1 MHKLCLSMIVKNESH
16 IIHECLNSIWKE
28 IDYWVVVDTGS
39 TDNTKEIITDFFKE
53 KGIPGELHE
62 RPWVSFGHNRTE
74 ALDLC
79 KGKAHYAFMID
90 ADDYLVG
97 SLKFNPDH
105 NVDGYILKM
114 GREDFSW
121 WRSQIFKLESNWKYV
136 GVLHEYAMCDKP
148 QPFMARL
155 VGDYRIVARTEG
167 ARNVGIT
174 PVEKYKKDAEILEK
188 ALETEPANSR
198 YQFYLAQSYFDS
210 QQWEKAEEAY
220 RKRAEM
226 AGWEEE
232 VYYSLYRVAVT
243 MAMQNKPWEDIQQ
256 AFLDSFNSRPIRAE
270 PLFHIAQIY
279 RTKFKKPALAY
290 LFAKMASEIPFPAND
305 ILFVPDIIYKFG
317 ILDEIAATAYYAGQ
331 PIIGHMACKK
341 LLTENRVP
349 QQELPRIQANLE
361 QYEKILAQMQMAYQ
375 QQNVQQ
381 PQNIKLNTD
390 SKPEKKKKKFK
401 NRK

>member
-28 IDYWVVVDTGS
+28 IDYWVIVDTGS
-39 TDNTKEIITDFFKE
+39 TDNTKEIITNFFKE
-53 KGIPGELHE
+53 KNIPGEIHD

-97 SLKFNPDH
+97 SLDFKPDL
-105 NVDGYILKM
+105 NVDGYVVRM
-114 GREDFSW
+114 GREEFSW

-136 GVLHEYAMCDKP
+136 GVLHEYAMCEKP
-148 QPFMARL
+148 QPNLGRL
-155 VGDYRIVARTEG
+155 MGDYRVVARTEG

-174 PVEKYKKDAEILEK
+174 PTEKYKKDADVLEK
-188 ALETEPANSR
+188 ALESEPANSR

-220 RKRAEM
+220 KKRVTM
-226 AGWEEE
+226 GGWEEE
-232 VYYSLYRVAVT
+232 VYYSQYRVAIT
-243 MAMQNKPWEDIQQ
+243 MAMQNKSWEDIQQ
-256 AFLDSFNSRPIRAE
+256 AFLDAFNIRPIRAE

-279 RTKFKKPALAY
+279 RTKFNKPALGY
-290 LFAKMASEIPFPAND
+290 LFAKMAAEIPFPAND

-341 LLTENRVP
+341 LLSENRVP
-349 QQELPRIQANLE
+349 QSEVGRIQANLE
-361 QYEKILAQMQMAYQ
+361 QYERILAQMQQMYQ
-375 QQNVQQ
+375 NAPQ
-381 PQNIKLNTD
+381 PQ
-390 SKPEKKKKKFK
+390 KPVEEKQEKKKKKFK
-401 NRK
+401 QRK

>member
-1 MHKLCLSMIVKNESH
+1 MHKLCLSMIVKDESH
-16 IIHECLNSIWKE
+16 IIHECLNSVWKE
-28 IDYWVVVDTGS
+28 IDYWVIVDTGS
-39 TDNTKEIITDFFKE
+39 TDNTKEIITNFFKE

-97 SLKFNPDH
+97 SFNFNPDL
-105 NVDGYILKM
+105 NVDGYIVKM
-114 GREDFSW
+114 GREEFSW

-136 GVLHEYAMCDKP
+136 GVLHEYAMCEKP
-148 QPFMARL
+148 QPTMAKL
-155 VGDYRIVARTEG
+155 IGDYRVVARTEG

-174 PVEKYKKDAEILEK
+174 PIEKYKKDAEVLEK

-210 QQWEKAEEAY
+210 QQWDKAETAY
-220 RKRAEM
+220 LKRAEM
-226 AGWEEE
+226 GGWDEE
-232 VYYSLYRVAVT
+232 VYYSLYRTAIC
-243 MAMQNKPWEDIQQ
+243 MAMQNKQWEDIQQ
-256 AFLDSFNSRPIRAE
+256 AFLNAYNVRPIRAE

-279 RTKFKKPALAY
+279 RTKFNKPALAY
-290 LFAKMASEIPFPAND
+290 LFAKMAAEIPFPAND

-331 PIIGHMACKK
+331 PMIGHMACKK
-341 LLTENRVP
+341 LLTEGRVP
-349 QQELPRIQANLE
+349 KHELERIRANME
-361 QYEKILAQMQMAYQ
+361 QYERILAQMQQHMEAARAQ
-375 QQNVQQ
+375 Q
-381 PQNIKLNTD
+381 
-390 SKPEKKKKKFK
+390 KPEESQPAKEDKKKKKFK
-401 NRK
+401 ARK

>member
-28 IDYWVVVDTGS
+28 IDYWVIVDTGS

-97 SLKFNPDH
+97 SLNFNPDY
-105 NVDGYILKM
+105 NMDGYIIKM

-136 GVLHEYAMCDKP
+136 GVLHEYAMCEKP
-148 QPFMARL
+148 QPAL
-155 VGDYRIVARTEG
+155 GKLIGNYRVVARTEG
-167 ARNVGIT
+167 GRNVGVSPI
-174 PVEKYKKDAEILEK
+174 EKYTRDAITLEK
-188 ALETEPANSR
+188 ALETEPGNAR

-210 QQWEKAEEAY
+210 QQWDKAESAY
-220 RKRAEM
+220 LKRAEM
-226 AGWEEE
+226 GGWDEE
-232 VYYSLYRVAVT
+232 VYYSLYRVAVS

-256 AFLDSFNSRPIRAE
+256 AFLDAFNSRPIRAE

-279 RTKFKKPALAY
+279 RTKFNKPALAY
-290 LFAKMASEIPFPAND
+290 LFAKMAAEIPFPAND

-341 LLTENRVP
+341 LLSENRVP
-349 QQELPRIQANLE
+349 KTELPRIQANME
-361 QYEKILAQMQMAYQ
+361 QYERILDQMKQNMEMQQKMA
-375 QQNVQQ
+375 VPPQQ
-381 PQNIKLNTD
+381 PAE
-390 SKPEKKKKKFK
+390 EKKKK
-401 NRK
+401 RKYKERR